1 MGNNLGIVALVVGR
15 RARTS
20 FRSPQEISMQSH
32 PNPDLDVGADAR
44 PRWNSAAHRRHG
56 FHNLHRISRYVQ
68 SYRAGAV
75 LDLALEADLAI
86 PQREDVARLTASPWF
101 SGMVIARGNR
111 VLYERRA
118 PDFGADQPH
127 SVQSITKTLMNLVI
141 GQLASEGRLSLS
153 ETVGDCLPWIGPG
166 FAAATLQ
173 DVMNM
178 NVVHDYDEDY
188 LNPNAS
194 VFLHEAATGMR
205 LPTGPEPANK
215 AFLATIGLGPNA
227 TDTINR
233 TGAYLYRSAN
243 TDVLAAVAEARGG
256 KPMAAWLADIADAAG
271 VEGALHMATDRTGF
285 PFMNGGMCITARDL
299 ARYGLLLA
307 RRGAGVNG
315 GQVGDPAFFDTTL
328 QGGIPMAAP
337 RASLRYSNQINT
349 DGVWIG
355 HGGYGGQYLLVDMK
369 TGTVGV
375 YLSVLQDAN
384 GYDAAFYPPV
394 ITMLAEIC
402 AA

>member
-1 MGNNLGIVALVVGR
+1 MTNG
-15 RARTS
+15 
-20 FRSPQEISMQSH
+20 PHSH
-32 PNPDLDVGADAR
+32 PNPDLAVGPDAR
-44 PRWNSAAHRRHG
+44 PRWNSAPHRRHG

-68 SYRAGAV
+68 SFRAGAV
-75 LDLALEADLAI
+75 HDLSLSADLAI

-101 SGMVIARGNR
+101 SAMVIARGNR
-111 VLYERRA
+111 VLYERHA
-118 PDFGADQPH
+118 PDFAPDQPH

-141 GQLASEGRLSLS
+141 GQLAAEGRLSLS
-153 ETVGDCLPWIGPG
+153 ETVGDCLRWIGPG

-188 LNPNAS
+188 LNPTAS

-205 LPTGPEPANK
+205 LPTGPEPTNK
-215 AFLATIGLGPNA
+215 DFLPTIGLAPGA
-227 TDTINR
+227 ADTINR

-256 KPMAAWLADIADAAG
+256 RPMAAWLADIADAAG
-271 VEGALHMATDRTGF
+271 VAGALHMATDRRGF

-307 RRGAGVNG
+307 RRGRGVNG
-315 GQVGDPAFFDTTL
+315 VQVGDPAFFVTTL
-328 QGGIPMAAP
+328 QGGIPMSAP
-337 RASLRYSNQINT
+337 RHHLRYSNQTNT
-349 DGVWIG
+349 NGRWIG
-355 HGGYGGQYLLVDMK
+355 HGGYGGQYLLVDME

-375 YLSVLQDAN
+375 YLSVLQDEN
-384 GYDAAFYPPV
+384 GFDAAFYPPV
-394 ITMLAEIC
+394 IAMLAEIC
-402 AA
+402 AAA

>member
-1 MGNNLGIVALVVGR
+1 
-15 RARTS
+15 
-20 FRSPQEISMQSH
+20 MQSH
-32 PNPDLDVGADAR
+32 PNPDLVVGPTAR

-56 FHNLHRISRYVQ
+56 FHNLYRISRYVQ
-68 SYRAGAV
+68 SFRAGAV

-101 SGMVIARGNR
+101 SALVIARGNR
-111 VLYERRA
+111 VLYERHA
-118 PDFGADQPH
+118 PDFGTEQPH

-141 GQLASEGRLSLS
+141 GQLVAQGAVHLS

-166 FAAATLQ
+166 FASATLQ

-188 LNPNAS
+188 QNPQAS

-215 AFLATIGLGPNA
+215 AFLATIGLAPGA
-227 TDTINR
+227 ADTVNR
-233 TGAYLYRSAN
+233 SGAYLYRSAN
-243 TDVLAAVAEARGG
+243 TDVLAAVAEARGTR
-256 KPMAAWLADIADAAG
+256 PMAAWLADIADAAG
-271 VEGALHMATDRTGF
+271 VAGALHMATDRSGF
-285 PFMNGGMCITARDL
+285 PFMNGGMCISARDL

-315 GQVGDPAFFDTTL
+315 AQVGDPAFFDATL
-328 QGGIPMAAP
+328 HGGIPMAAP
-337 RASLRYSNQINT
+337 RGHLRYANQTNT
-349 DGVWIG
+349 NGAWIG
-355 HGGYGGQYLLVDMK
+355 HGGYGGQYLLVDMQ

-375 YLSVLQDAN
+375 YLSVLQDAH

-394 ITMLAEIC
+394 IRMLAEIC
-402 AA
+402 AG